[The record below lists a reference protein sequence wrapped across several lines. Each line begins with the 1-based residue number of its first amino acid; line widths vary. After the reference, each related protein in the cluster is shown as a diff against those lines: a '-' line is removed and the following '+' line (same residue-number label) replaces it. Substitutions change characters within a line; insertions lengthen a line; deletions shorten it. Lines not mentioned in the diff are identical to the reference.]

1 MAHRVEVRLRSKKKT
16 QMQKV
21 HIRMW
26 RVAERSDDLAR
37 ERSGHHLVNHEIEEW
52 WVLVGTRGPELLSET
67 APAVVPPPRPLPP
80 TENRKNVYPNTPHLI
95 VARLAPATSYESSG
109 HPRTWMQQV
118 CDVQLGGHRFPGT
131 PGDPLIENRA
141 LAEPR

>member
-1 MAHRVEVRLRSKKKT
+1 MSWPE
-16 QMQKV
+16 
-21 HIRMW
+21 
-26 RVAERSDDLAR
+26 
-37 ERSGHHLVNHEIEEW
+37 SGHHLVNHEIEEW

-131 PGDPLIENRA
+131 PRPWLHPQRRSQESLSFHSRNRQI
-141 LAEPR
+141 